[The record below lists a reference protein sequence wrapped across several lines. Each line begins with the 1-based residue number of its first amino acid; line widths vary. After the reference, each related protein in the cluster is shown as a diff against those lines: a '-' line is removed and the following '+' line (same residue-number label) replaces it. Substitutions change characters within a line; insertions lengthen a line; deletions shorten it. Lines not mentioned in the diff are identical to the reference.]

1 MNFQGFRPESFDLL
15 KELAKNN
22 NAEWFSEHEQEYEN
36 QVRQPLLQLIEEL
49 REPLAALNPVL
60 KPKSDA
66 THHLSEV
73 ERKGDGLPDGGSYMT
88 TAYAYFWNTKMS
100 RLTDG
105 SMHVGVSSKGVSL
118 GFSIYE
124 FGRNRRS
131 RLGQIFM
138 PRLRSDLQLLDNYIK
153 TAYLRRGYKF
163 HRYVRAPGRLGLRE
177 VEAFPDHPSEWEGT
191 LGWVVGRHLHTK
203 SSRLTPGSFLNEV
216 VESFQ
221 KLYPLYLFSS
231 DPRVDWKRAFK
242 KFL

>member
-1 MNFQGFRPESFDLL
+1 MNFHGFRTESFEFL

-22 NAEWFSEHEQEYEN
+22 NTEWFEAHEQEYQEL
-36 QVRQPLLQLIEEL
+36 VRQPMLELIDEL
-49 REPLAALNPVL
+49 REPLTKMNPAL
-60 KPKSDA
+60 KPKANAAS
-66 THHLSEV
+66 HLSEF
-73 ERKGDGLPDGGSYMT
+73 ERKGDTVPDAGPYMT
-88 TAYAYFWNTKMS
+88 TSYAYFWNTKMS

-105 SMHVGVSSKGVSL
+105 NLHVGVSAKGVSL

-131 RLGQIFM
+131 RLSQIFR

-153 TAYLRRGYKF
+153 ASYMRRGYQF

-177 VEAFPDHPSEWEGT
+177 VDAFPDQPSEWENT

-203 SSRLTPGSFLNEV
+203 SSRLTPGSFVTEV
-216 VESFQ
+216 QESFD

-242 KFL
+242 RFL